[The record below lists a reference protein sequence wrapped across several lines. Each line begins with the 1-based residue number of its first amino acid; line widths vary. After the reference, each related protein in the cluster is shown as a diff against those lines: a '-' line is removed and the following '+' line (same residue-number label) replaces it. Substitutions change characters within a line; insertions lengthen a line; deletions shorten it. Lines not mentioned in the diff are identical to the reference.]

1 MDFDLADLF
10 SGAPPSLVLSAGRA
24 RAGALD
30 ERSARQAAQDLA
42 GRMAPESLPVLQGL
56 ALLWHD
62 HWTPAHEIAQ
72 SREGEPDHDLL
83 QAILHRRE
91 GDFANA
97 GYWFRRAGKHACY
110 PILERGLASAGA
122 GRLRAADVGG
132 ALPAVIPAVL
142 PAIIPGMEN
151 GRWSPSVFL
160 AAVRT
165 RAQSGEAETG
175 EGSVVLRFVQA
186 EEFRA
191 FAVHLLSA

>member
-1 MDFDLADLF
+1 MNLDIANLF
-10 SGAPPSLVLSAGRA
+10 SGASPSLVLSTGPSR
-24 RAGALD
+24 GGLLD
-30 ERSARQAAQDLA
+30 EDSARRAAGDLA
-42 GRMAPESLPVLQGL
+42 GRMAPERVPVFQGL

-83 QAILHRRE
+83 HALLHRRE

-110 PILERGLASAGA
+110 PILERGLASADLWRFRAEGA
-122 GRLRAADVGG
+122 PGG
-132 ALPAVIPAVL
+132 IPSY
-142 PAIIPGMEN
+142 IPGMEN
-151 GRWSPSVFL
+151 GRWSPSAFL
-160 AAVRT
+160 AEIRT
-165 RAQSGEAETG
+165 RVQSGAGETG
-175 EGSVVLRFVQA
+175 EASAVLRLVQA